1 MKSKTKIIEN
11 SSILWWIFGGCS
23 LVTLYFNSK
32 IQDPFNSPKMWILI
46 IISAW
51 LIGHLIFNNKGIF
64 KDNNLLRFALLT
76 SLFSIFLLVSA
87 IKTDVLYTAFFGE
100 NQRRNGF
107 FAYIALIIFMLS
119 ASGFI
124 KFQSLKRFNA
134 VAFLTGLI
142 LAVYGLMQISGFD
155 FIKWNNPYNAII
167 STVGNP
173 NFAAAVMA
181 MMAAIIF
188 GPVLNSNYNK
198 YYRITSLVL
207 TLVLLYTIYLSD
219 ARQGLIA
226 FAIGIGVYVT
236 IWLYTIKHKLRHIVL
251 GGSLAVGFFSILG
264 MLQIG
269 PLTSFLYK
277 SSVTV
282 RGYYWRAGIE
292 MFLNHPWFGVGIDRY
307 GAYFK
312 EYREVA
318 YPLNYGFTI
327 TSTNAHNLPIQIFAT
342 AGIFAGISYILLLG
356 FIAWRGIL
364 GIRNKIGTEK
374 LQFASIFSAW
384 LAYQAQS
391 IISIDNIGISIWG
404 WVLGGTVV
412 GLSIQDPSGSSQA
425 GNNLKSKVKTP
436 QFNFKQV
443 TASSIALILAL
454 ILIIPLFQ
462 SEKNMFETRMRFNPD
477 VAENRT
483 PLREYALKIL
493 SSNLAEPSYKIN
505 AGSYLAA
512 SGFLDEGLKALED
525 VSKSDPRNLDSLMFL
540 AQFNEQLN
548 KPLEAINYR
557 IEIAK
562 YDPWNAAN
570 FLQLG
575 RNYKALGDITNMN
588 KMREKINS
596 FASKTQEAAQAN
608 SELI

>member
-23 LVTLYFNSK
+23 LITLYFNSK
-32 IQDPFNSPKMWILI
+32 IQDPFNSPKMWILL

-51 LIGHLIFNNKGIF
+51 LLGHLIFNNKGSF
-64 KDNNLLRFALLT
+64 KDKNLQKFALLT
-76 SLFSIFLLVSA
+76 LLFSIFLFISA
-87 IKTDVLYTAFFGE
+87 IKTDVLYTAFLGE

-107 FAYIALIIFMLS
+107 LAYIALIIFMLS

-124 KFQSLKRFNA
+124 KFQSLKRFNLI
-134 VAFLTGLI
+134 AFLTGLI

-198 YYRITSLVL
+198 YYRFSSLFL
-207 TLVLLYTIYLSD
+207 TLILLYTIYLSD

-226 FAIGIGVYVT
+226 FAIGIGVYIT
-236 IWLYTIKHKLRHIVL
+236 IWLYTIKYKLRHIFL
-251 GGSLAVGFFSILG
+251 GGSIAVGIFSILG

-282 RGYYWRAGIE
+282 RCYYWRAGIE

-312 EYREVA
+312 EYREVT

-364 GIRNKIGTEK
+364 GIRNKIGAEK

-404 WVLGGTVV
+404 WVLGGAVV
-412 GLSIQDPSGSSQA
+412 GLSIQDPSGFSQT
-425 GNNLKSKVKTP
+425 GNNLKSKIKTP

-443 TASSIALILAL
+443 TASSAALITVL

-477 VAENRT
+477 VAENRS

-493 SSNLAEPSYKIN
+493 SSDLAEPSYKIN
-505 AGSYLAA
+505 VGSYLAA
-512 SGFLDEGLKALED
+512 SGFLDEGIKALED

-548 KPLEAINYR
+548 KPQEAINYR

-570 FLQLG
+570 YLQLG

-596 FASKTQEAAQAN
+596 FASTTQEAAQAN
-608 SELI
+608 SDLV